1 MPKMKVLITGG
12 AGRLGNV
19 LARELLKK
27 KYEVYVLSLPG
38 SKNDSLNGLK
48 VKIVEGNILDIKG
61 LKKAFKGM
69 DQVYHLAAMISIVSY
84 DREKVFKV
92 NVQGTNNVI
101 TACIDC
107 NIKRMIYVS
116 TIHALDDSKKKIIDE
131 TVGFNTL
138 THRGNYDQSKAQAS
152 VNILNA
158 VKNKGL
164 NAIIICP
171 TGIIGPYDYEV
182 SFFSQYIQEYVNKK
196 LYFFIDGSY
205 DFVDVRDVA
214 KGMAELALK
223 GTKGETYL
231 LSGENVQI
239 KEFNNILFKETKIPK
254 PIKIPYFL
262 SYFFSFFT
270 QAYYK
275 LTKKIPVITP
285 YSLSTLRINSK
296 ISHKKATDLIN
307 YSPRSFEDSF
317 LDQIRWMKKQG
328 IIKY

>member
-1 MPKMKVLITGG
+1 MKVLITGG

-239 KEFNNILFKETKIPK
+239 KEFNT
-254 PIKIPYFL
+254 
-262 SYFFSFFT
+262 SFS
-270 QAYYK
+270 K
-275 LTKKIPVITP
+275 RL
-285 YSLSTLRINSK
+285 
-296 ISHKKATDLIN
+296 
-307 YSPRSFEDSF
+307 
-317 LDQIRWMKKQG
+317 
-328 IIKY
+328 KYPNL